1 VIPAPPVAPGAPV
14 TAPRRSVTDDLG
26 TVSSLPAEPRRIVSL
41 VPNLSEVLWW
51 WHLADR
57 VVGVTD
63 WCVAPPHAFTAAER
77 VRGTKNPDLRRIVG
91 LSPDVVIADQEEN
104 RELDV
109 RRLREAGVAVYVTRA
124 RSVRE
129 AADALSRLAA
139 ALGRPSAGTGLRQA
153 ILRAAQQ
160 VRAPSAPVRVA
171 CPIWRDGAARGA
183 EERWWLA
190 GPDTFL
196 GDLLATC
203 GFANVVTDPAARYPQ
218 QQLQELLAAGPDVVL
233 LPDEPFAF
241 GPQDATVFR
250 DRGIRVR
257 ALDGTAAIWW
267 GPRTP
272 HAIGDLSRLARQ
284 LTRRRA
290 GTAAQ

>member
-1 VIPAPPVAPGAPV
+1 
-14 TAPRRSVTDDLG
+14 VTDDLG

-63 WCVAPPHAFTAAER
+63 WCVAPPHAFAAAER
-77 VRGTKNPDLRRIVG
+77 VRGTKNPDVRRIVG
-91 LSPDVVIADQEEN
+91 LAPDVVIADQEEN

-109 RRLREAGVAVYVTRA
+109 RRLRDAGVAVYVTNA
-124 RSVRE
+124 RGVRQ
-129 AADALSRLAA
+129 AADALSRLAG
-139 ALGRPSAGTGLRQA
+139 ALGRPAAGAGLRQA

-171 CPIWRDGAARGA
+171 CPIWRDGAVRGT

-190 GPDTFL
+190 GPDTFV
-196 GDLLATC
+196 GDLLACC

-218 QQLQELLAAGPDVVL
+218 LLLQQLLAEEPDVVL

-241 GPQDATVFR
+241 GPQDATVFT

-290 GTAAQ
+290 GTTVQ